1 MHDKVKLKISK
12 NRWEHFIKWRNAN
25 PRNVGIFSG
34 KMQEQHTGLPSDLS
48 ENTMFADY
56 ESSQK
61 GLGYEGGNRVVNKV
75 TVTASSPEKL
85 ETVEKKIKKL
95 DVDWSS
101 FEVTKNNGSFQEAAK
116 SLTGIRKIMRVMTM
130 AILGGGA
137 IVLSLILVLWLRE
150 RIYEIG
156 ILLSIGVSKA
166 AIVGQFILELIFVSI
181 PAMIASYII
190 GKVALS
196 FIVGGFVGSSET
208 GALARGLSE
217 GVSVASS

>member
-1 MHDKVKLKISK
+1 M
-12 NRWEHFIKWRNAN
+12 
-25 PRNVGIFSG
+25 
-34 KMQEQHTGLPSDLS
+34 
-48 ENTMFADY
+48 
-56 ESSQK
+56 
-61 GLGYEGGNRVVNKV
+61 VNKV

-85 ETVEKKIKKL
+85 ETVEKKIKNL

-101 FEVTKNNGSFQEAAK
+101 FEATKNNGAFQEAAK

-217 GVSVASS
+217 GGISSELMTFAMSYALLIVIIIVSVAITSGAILIRSPKEILSKIS